1 VKDRAERDA
10 TVRRAVFM
18 AGSFERR
25 DQGSG
30 IGDRGSGIREEG
42 RGKREEGSG

>member
-30 IGDRGSGIREEG
+30 IGDQGG
-42 RGKREEGSG
+42 GKREEDSG